1 MYSVYRST
9 ARVTFTSLALTA
21 TLSFPSMADD
31 SQRIDQLEQRLD
43 SMQKQMTESSLE
55 KVRLNGFFSTGY
67 TRSNNDAGY
76 DEATEQSDLETLS
89 LFGLQTTFALGR
101 NTDAVMQLV
110 SRGNEDWDTELEW
123 GYLRHQFA
131 NGSELRAGKMRLPL
145 FMESE
150 TLEIGYGQPWARPPE
165 AVYDPVPVR
174 SYLGADAAYTLNLSS
189 SSIQARAFAGHLDDD
204 ADSLGRSVSVELRNI
219 TGLTANWYGQ
229 PWARPPEAVYD
240 PVPVRSYLGA
250 DAAYTLNLSSSSI
263 QARAF
268 AGHLDDDADSLGR
281 SVSVELRN
289 ITGLTANWTN
299 YLWTFRGVYAHA
311 EATIGGTPPL
321 GDEEKTEFM
330 GVGLSYDDGS
340 WLLMSELTRVEVDGF
355 YQDTD
360 SAYITL
366 GYRVKEVTPYITASW
381 VESQDNYERD
391 GTPLEVLDVR
401 RQAYSLGFRWD
412 MTTSVAMKVDWTHAR
427 GFGKTTGGLIGNQL
441 DALAGNPGG
450 RFDSTDV
457 YTVRLDAAF

>member
-9 ARVTFTSLALTA
+9 ARVTFTSLALTT
-21 TLSFPSMADD
+21 TLSFPTMADD

-67 TRSNNDAGY
+67 TRANNDAGY
-76 DEATEQSDLETLS
+76 GEATEQSDLETLS
-89 LFGLQTTFALGR
+89 LFGLQSTFSLSR
-101 NTDAVMQLV
+101 NTDAVLQLV
-110 SRGNEDWDTELEW
+110 SRGSEDWDTELEW
-123 GYLRHQFA
+123 GYLRHQFS

-174 SYLGADAAYTLNLSS
+174 SYLGADAAYTINLSG
-189 SSIQARAFAGHLDDD
+189 SSIQTRAFAGHLDDD
-204 ADSLGRSVSVELRNI
+204 ATSLGQTVN
-219 TGLTANWYGQ
+219 
-229 PWARPPEAVYD
+229 
-240 PVPVRSYLGA
+240 
-250 DAAYTLNLSSSSI
+250 
-263 QARAF
+263 
-268 AGHLDDDADSLGR
+268 
-281 SVSVELRN
+281 VELRN

-330 GVGLSYDDGS
+330 GLGLSYDDGS

-450 RFDSTDV
+450 RFDRTDV

>member
-9 ARVTFTSLALTA
+9 ARFTPRFAFSALALTA
-21 TLSFPSMADD
+21 TLSFPTMADD

-67 TRSNNDAGY
+67 TRANNDAGY

-89 LFGLQTTFALGR
+89 LFGLQSTFSLSR
-101 NTDAVMQLV
+101 NTDAVLQLV
-110 SRGNEDWDTELEW
+110 SRGSEDWDTELEW
-123 GYLRHQFA
+123 GYLRQQFS

-174 SYLGADAAYTLNLSS
+174 SYLGADAAYTINLSG
-189 SSIQARAFAGHLDDD
+189 SSIQTRAFAGHLDDD
-204 ADSLGRSVSVELRNI
+204 AASLGQTVN
-219 TGLTANWYGQ
+219 
-229 PWARPPEAVYD
+229 
-240 PVPVRSYLGA
+240 
-250 DAAYTLNLSSSSI
+250 
-263 QARAF
+263 
-268 AGHLDDDADSLGR
+268 
-281 SVSVELRN
+281 VELRN

-330 GVGLSYDDGS
+330 GLGLSYDDGS

-366 GYRVKEVTPYITASW
+366 GYRVKEVTPYVTASW

>member
-1 MYSVYRST
+1 MYSVYGTTTRF
-9 ARVTFTSLALTA
+9 ALTSLTLTA
-21 TLSFPSMADD
+21 ALSLPAMADD

-67 TRSNNDAGY
+67 TRANNDAGY
-76 DEATEQSDLETLS
+76 DDATEKSDLETLS
-89 LFGLQTTFALGR
+89 LFGLQSTFALRR
-101 NTDAVMQLV
+101 NTEAVLQLV

-123 GYLRHQFA
+123 GYLRHQFS
-131 NGSELRAGKMRLPL
+131 NGFETRAGKMRLPL

-174 SYLGADAAYTLNLSS
+174 SYLGADAAYTFNLSG
-189 SSIQARAFAGHLDDD
+189 SSIQARAFAGHLDDQ
-204 ADSLGRSVSVELRNI
+204 ADSLGR
-219 TGLTANWYGQ
+219 T
-229 PWARPPEAVYD
+229 
-240 PVPVRSYLGA
+240 
-250 DAAYTLNLSSSSI
+250 
-263 QARAF
+263 
-268 AGHLDDDADSLGR
+268 
-281 SVSVELRN
+281 VSVELRN

-299 YLWTFRGVYAHA
+299 YLWTFRGVYARA

-321 GDEEKTEFM
+321 GDNEKSEFM
-330 GVGLSYDDGS
+330 GLGLSYDDGS

-366 GYRVKEVTPYITASW
+366 GYRIKEVTPYATASW
-381 VESQDNYERD
+381 VESQDNHEREA
-391 GTPLEVLDVR
+391 TPLEVLDVR

-412 MTTSVAMKVDWTHAR
+412 MTPSVAMKMDWTHAR

-441 DALAGNPGG
+441 DALSGNPGG

>member
-9 ARVTFTSLALTA
+9 TRVTFTSLALTA
-21 TLSFPSMADD
+21 TLSFPTMADD

-67 TRSNNDAGY
+67 TRANNDAGY
-76 DEATEQSDLETLS
+76 GEATEQSDLETLS
-89 LFGLQTTFALGR
+89 LFGLQSTFSLSR
-101 NTDAVMQLV
+101 NTDAVLQLV
-110 SRGNEDWDTELEW
+110 SRGSEDWDTELEW
-123 GYLRHQFA
+123 GYLRHQFS

-174 SYLGADAAYTLNLSS
+174 SYLGADAAYTINLSG
-189 SSIQARAFAGHLDDD
+189 SSIQTRAFAGHLDDD
-204 ADSLGRSVSVELRNI
+204 AASLGQTVN
-219 TGLTANWYGQ
+219 
-229 PWARPPEAVYD
+229 
-240 PVPVRSYLGA
+240 
-250 DAAYTLNLSSSSI
+250 
-263 QARAF
+263 
-268 AGHLDDDADSLGR
+268 
-281 SVSVELRN
+281 VELRN

-330 GVGLSYDDGS
+330 GLGLSYDDGS

-366 GYRVKEVTPYITASW
+366 GYRVKEVTPYVTASW

-441 DALAGNPGG
+441 DSLAGNPGG

>member
-1 MYSVYRST
+1 MYSVYRTTPRFAFT
-9 ARVTFTSLALTA
+9 ALALTA
-21 TLSFPSMADD
+21 TLSLPAMADD
-31 SQRIDQLEQRLD
+31 SDRIDQLEQRLD

-67 TRSNNDAGY
+67 TRANNDAGY
-76 DEATEQSDLETLS
+76 DEATEKSDLETLS
-89 LFGLQTTFALGR
+89 LFGLQSTFALGR
-101 NTDAVMQLV
+101 NTDAVLQLV
-110 SRGNEDWDTELEW
+110 SRGSDDWDTELEW
-123 GYLRHQFA
+123 GYLRHQFS

-174 SYLGADAAYTLNLSS
+174 SYVGADAAYTLNLSG

-204 ADSLGRSVSVELRNI
+204 ADSLGQ
-219 TGLTANWYGQ
+219 T
-229 PWARPPEAVYD
+229 
-240 PVPVRSYLGA
+240 
-250 DAAYTLNLSSSSI
+250 
-263 QARAF
+263 
-268 AGHLDDDADSLGR
+268 
-281 SVSVELRN
+281 VSVELRN

-299 YLWTFRGVYAHA
+299 YLWTFRGVYARA
-311 EATIGGTPPL
+311 EATIGGTPPI
-321 GDEEKTEFM
+321 GDDEKSEFM
-330 GVGLSYDDGS
+330 GLGLSYDDGN
-340 WLLMSELTRVEVDGF
+340 WLLMSELTRIEVDGF

-366 GYRVKEVTPYITASW
+366 GYRVKEVTPYVTASW
-381 VESQDNYERD
+381 IESQDNYERD

-412 MTTSVAMKVDWTHAR
+412 MTTSVALKADWTHAR

-441 DALAGNPGG
+441 DVLAGNPGG

>member
-1 MYSVYRST
+1 MYSVYPPITRIT
-9 ARVTFTSLALTA
+9 LTSVALTA
-21 TLSFPSMADD
+21 ALSFPAMADD

-67 TRSNNDAGY
+67 TRANNDAGY
-76 DEATEQSDLETLS
+76 DEATEKSDLETLS
-89 LFGLQTTFALGR
+89 LFGLQSTFALGR
-101 NTDAVMQLV
+101 NTDAVLQLV

-123 GYLRHQFA
+123 GYLRHQFS

-174 SYLGADAAYTLNLSS
+174 SYLGADAAYTLNLSG
-189 SSIQARAFAGHLDDD
+189 SSIQARAFAGHLTDD
-204 ADSLGRSVSVELRNI
+204 ADSLGR
-219 TGLTANWYGQ
+219 T
-229 PWARPPEAVYD
+229 
-240 PVPVRSYLGA
+240 
-250 DAAYTLNLSSSSI
+250 
-263 QARAF
+263 
-268 AGHLDDDADSLGR
+268 
-281 SVSVELRN
+281 VSVELRN

-299 YLWTFRGVYAHA
+299 YLWTFRGVYARA
-311 EATIGGTPPL
+311 EATIGGTPAL
-321 GDEEKTEFM
+321 GDDEKSEFM
-330 GVGLSYDDGS
+330 GLGLSYDDGS

-366 GYRVKEVTPYITASW
+366 GYRIKEVTPYVTASW

-412 MTTSVAMKVDWTHAR
+412 MTPSVAMKMDWTHAR

-441 DALAGNPGG
+441 DALNGNPGG